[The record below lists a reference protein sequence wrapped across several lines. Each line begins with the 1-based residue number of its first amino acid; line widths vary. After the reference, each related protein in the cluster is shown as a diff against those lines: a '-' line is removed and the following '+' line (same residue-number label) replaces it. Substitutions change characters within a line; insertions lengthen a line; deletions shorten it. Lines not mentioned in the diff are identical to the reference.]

1 MKKILFIILSMFM
14 LVGNVKAETYV
25 NSYYSVTNK
34 CAVVKDN
41 KVVIPV
47 TIYAGH
53 DNVKLSNLIKE
64 NRLGYVD
71 NFEDVLGLNIRGV
84 NKDNMEVY
92 VDYKRNSE
100 GRSYILLNVD
110 DNLELKTH
118 EELVKFNVEV
128 EILNDAQINKM
139 NVLGNEVVLGD
150 EKTCEDINGFKID
163 EVEIIK
169 YVDLSKADHG
179 EYFEDLFTGVIVG
192 LLSVSLII
200 CLVILFRL
208 KKNIKS
214 LKK

>member
-25 NSYYSVTNK
+25 NSYYSVINK

-41 KVVIPV
+41 KAVIPV
-47 TIYAGH
+47 TVYAGH
-53 DNVKLSNLIKE
+53 DKVKLSNLIKE

-128 EILNDAQINKM
+128 EILNDVEINKI
-139 NVLGNEVVLGD
+139 NVLDNEVVLSD
-150 EKTCEDINGFKID
+150 EATCEKINGYKIT
-163 EVEIIK
+163 EVEKIK
-169 YVDLSKADHG
+169 YVDMSLVDHS
-179 EYFEDLFTGVIVG
+179 EYFEDLFTRVIITVLG
-192 LLSVSLII
+192 IALII
-200 CLVILFRL
+200 CIILLIR
-208 KKNIKS
+208 KKK
-214 LKK
+214 

>member
-47 TIYAGH
+47 TVYAGH
-53 DNVKLSNLIKE
+53 DKVKLSNLIKD

-92 VDYKRNSE
+92 VDYKRNSQ

-128 EILNDAQINKM
+128 EILNDVEINKI
-139 NVLGNEVVLGD
+139 NVLDNEVVLSD
-150 EKTCEDINGFKID
+150 EVTCEKINGYKIT
-163 EVEIIK
+163 EVEKIK
-169 YVDLSKADHG
+169 YVDMSLVDHS
-179 EYFEDLFTGVIVG
+179 EYFEDLFTRVIITVLG
-192 LLSVSLII
+192 IALII
-200 CLVILFRL
+200 CIILLIR
-208 KKNIKS
+208 KKK
-214 LKK
+214 

>member
-47 TIYAGH
+47 TVYAGH
-53 DNVKLSNLIKE
+53 DKVKLSNLIKE

-100 GRSYILLNVD
+100 GRSYILFNVD

-128 EILNDAQINKM
+128 EIFNDVEINKI
-139 NVLGNEVVLGD
+139 NVLDNEVVFGD
-150 EKTCEDINGFKID
+150 EATCEKINGYKIT
-163 EVEIIK
+163 EVEKIK
-169 YVDLSKADHG
+169 YVDMSLVDHS
-179 EYFEDLFTGVIVG
+179 EYFEDLFTRVIITVLG
-192 LLSVSLII
+192 IALII
-200 CLVILFRL
+200 CIILLIR
-208 KKNIKS
+208 KKK
-214 LKK
+214 